1 MDKHSSLFKFFI
13 SDGEKKFYDT
23 VTSCKIAE
31 LFLAL
36 SVTFSSSLSLT
47 LCSPTQWLT
56 NDDDTPNDSL
66 HTKHMRIG
74 FTGTVELSTI
84 GTSEDALDSS
94 FRPSRNVSK
103 LFTAAIRE
111 FSY

>member
-1 MDKHSSLFKFFI
+1 MDKHSSLFELFI
-13 SDGEKKFYDT
+13 RDGEKRFRET

-31 LFLAL
+31 LFLTL

-66 HTKHMRIG
+66 QTKHMRIG

-94 FRPSRNVSK
+94 FRPCPECHQT
-103 LFTAAIRE
+103 FTATIRE
-111 FSY
+111 FWL